1 MVEDEEYRRPS
12 PEALLEV
19 ARKEEAE
26 GRRGKLT
33 IYFGAAPG
41 VGKTYAM
48 LLDARQRKEESVDVV
63 VGYVETHGRSETE
76 ALLQGLES
84 LPPLLVNYLGVQLK
98 EVDLAAAFARRPKLI
113 LVDELAHTD
122 APGLRNTKRYQDIEE
137 ILNAGIDVYTT
148 MNVQHVESLNDIVYQ
163 ITSVRVRE
171 TVPDTVIEAA
181 DEIKLVDLPPEELI
195 KRLREGKVYVQE
207 MAQSAVEKFFRPGN
221 LLALRQMALRAVAG
235 SVDEK
240 MRSYMQAH
248 AIAGPWSA
256 TERVLAGVFAS
267 PYAEKLV
274 RAAFRL
280 ANDIGAELIAL
291 YVETERHKAL
301 SEKEHEWLNKALD
314 LAKQLGAR
322 LVWMKGSEVT
332 EEMADYA
339 RTNNVT
345 KIVIG
350 KPRRFGL
357 HQSIPKKL
365 LTKTPNIDIYLMDAG
380 IDPRLMP
387 KKRVAF
393 ASPWNYMLGIFA
405 VGAISLIAFL
415 LRGSLREVN
424 TLFLLLS
431 PVILSAL
438 YLGRGPSIIAAV
450 TSIAV
455 FDYLFVPPYF
465 SFAVQDVQYFVSFI
479 AYITIAVL
487 ISNLAY
493 RLRRKVEMLK
503 QSEAKNIGLYG
514 LSRDLVTAHTVEQVL
529 SIMVRH
535 TLEIF
540 PCEMA
545 IFLPAEGNLTV
556 KAKTPDFEVT
566 PKVLGVASWTF
577 INRQS
582 AGRGTSSLPQATAY
596 YVPMMSGEEI
606 MGVAGFDF
614 KGSEEMMTSE
624 KRVVLKTVAR
634 LGAMAIARIGI
645 HQP

>member
-1 MVEDEEYRRPS
+1 MGIAEDEEYKRPS

-19 ARKEEAE
+19 AKKEEAQE
-26 GRRGKLT
+26 KRGKLT

-48 LLDARQRKEESVDVV
+48 LLDARQRKEEGVDVV
-63 VGYVETHGRSETE
+63 VGYVETHGRPETD
-76 ALLQGLES
+76 ALLEGLEI
-84 LPPLLVNYLGVQLK
+84 LPPLIVNYMGVPLR
-98 EVDLAAAFARRPKLI
+98 EVDLAKVFARKPKLI

-122 APGLRNTKRYQDIEE
+122 APGLRNAKRYQDIEE

-163 ITSVRVRE
+163 ITNVRVRE

-195 KRLREGKVYVQE
+195 KRLHEGKVYVKD
-207 MAQSAVEKFFRPGN
+207 MALSAVEKFFRPGN

-267 PYAEKLV
+267 PYAEKLI

-291 YVETERHKAL
+291 YVETERHKTL

-322 LVWMKGSEVT
+322 LVWMKGSDVT

-339 RTNNVT
+339 RNNNVT

-357 HQSIPKKL
+357 FQSIPKKL
-365 LTKTPNIDIYLMDAG
+365 LTRTPNIDIYLMDAKV
-380 IDPRLMP
+380 DPRLMP
-387 KKRVAF
+387 KKRMTF
-393 ASPWNYMLGIFA
+393 ASPWNYMLGISS
-405 VGAISLIAFL
+405 VGVISLIAFL
-415 LRGSLREVN
+415 LRGSLSEVN

-438 YLGRGPSIIAAV
+438 YLGRGPSIVAAIA
-450 TSIAV
+450 SILI
-455 FDYLFVPPYF
+455 FDYFFVPPYF
-465 SFAVQDVQYFVSFI
+465 TFAVRDVQYFVSFI
-479 AYITIAVL
+479 VYITVAVV

-503 QSEAKNIGLYG
+503 QSELKNIGLYG
-514 LSRDLVTAHTVEQVL
+514 LSRDLVTSHTTEQVL

-545 IFLPAEGNLTV
+545 IFLPEQGILTV

-566 PKVLGVASWTF
+566 PKLLGVASWVM
-577 INRQS
+577 INKQP
-582 AGRGTSSLPQATAY
+582 AGRGTSTLPQATAY
-596 YVPMMSGEEI
+596 YLPMMSGEEAV
-606 MGVAGFDF
+606 GVAGFDF
-614 KGSEEMMTSE
+614 KGGEGMMTSE
-624 KRVVLKTVAR
+624 KRVVLKTVTR
-634 LGAMAIARIGI
+634 LGAMALERIRK
-645 HQP
+645 Q